1 MSLEFKKHVTPD
13 LIKSLEEQTGMLIGR
28 VEYHEVNSVFS
39 KMKEY
44 IESYVGEGGF
54 IQVKFG
60 EMNTIVE
67 TKEHSTL
74 KVHECITLVYM
85 DGSHLRFSPFD
96 EDGIELTRLWIKS
109 ENQRIG
115 LGTYLMEIFEDALI
129 NILGELPRIRLECN
143 GSIGF
148 GQNTQHTP
156 IEGQVNF
163 FKRFGYETTENM
175 ENDGLVKLMKN

>member
-115 LGTYLMEIFEDALI
+115 LGTYLMEIFEDSLI
-129 NILGELPRIRLECN
+129 NILGKLPRIRLECN

-156 IEGQVNF
+156 VEGQIKF
-163 FKRFGYETTENM
+163 FKRFGYETTKVGN
-175 ENDGLVKLMKN
+175 GLFQMTKINN

>member
-13 LIKSLEEQTGMLIGR
+13 LIKSLEEQTGMVIGR

-44 IESYVGEGGF
+44 IESYVGDGGF

-60 EMNTIVE
+60 DMNTIVE
-67 TKEHSTL
+67 TKESATL
-74 KVHECITLVYM
+74 KVHECITLVYL

-96 EDGIELTRLWIKS
+96 EDGIELTRLWVNP

-115 LGTYLMEIFEDALI
+115 LGSYLMEIFEDALM

-143 GSIGF
+143 GAVGF

-156 IEGQVNF
+156 IEGQVKF
-163 FKRFGYETTENM
+163 FKRFGYETCDNNGPIGRIKM
-175 ENDGLVKLMKN
+175 VK